1 MNDQIIKDIL
11 EVHARLF
18 DHRPILQGHLK
29 AFIKEFEEKRGNH
42 ETECLKKIQSCVAD
56 VKDKYLVETATALDT
71 FLANIQAKISVA
83 TEVCK
88 KIEEKENNVDVGV
101 LELERGR
108 RREAW
113 DTFMQQ
119 QFEKSALVDKE
130 MDEGMKK
137 LTGEYAEMEKKLEL
151 EYLSS

>member
-1 MNDQIIKDIL
+1 MYFQSQ
-11 EVHARLF
+11 ARSVSQLF
-18 DHRPILQGHLK
+18 LFSQ
-29 AFIKEFEEKRGNH
+29 
-42 ETECLKKIQSCVAD
+42 
-56 VKDKYLVETATALDT
+56 
-71 FLANIQAKISVA
+71 
-83 TEVCK
+83 
-88 KIEEKENNVDVGV
+88 VGV

-137 LTGEYAEMEKKLEL
+137 LTDKYAELEKKLEL
-151 EYLSS
+151 EYLLS